1 MPSLLFR
8 GCAAIV
14 VSLFMAAPAV
24 AAPGDYIV
32 VLENVANEPAVAAEH
47 AKKGATVFQHYRH
60 ALNGYAAKLPD
71 SALTAVRADRRVRF
85 IAPDEA
91 FAATGCYLGSAFEIS
106 DQELPCSVDR
116 IDGDLSSTRS
126 GDGRRSVNVNVAVLD
141 TGIDVDHPD
150 LNVVGGQNCEG
161 TSKKEFD
168 DPNGHGTHVAGT
180 IGAKDDAFGV
190 VGIAPGAPLW
200 AVRVLNKNG
209 GGSTS
214 SLLCGIDWVTGTRN
228 DANPSN
234 DIAVANMSIGSSSSK
249 DQDDRN
255 CGLTNNSAVHLAIC
269 NSVRA
274 GVSYAVAA
282 GNESDDLSHSAPG
295 AFDEVL
301 AATALTDLDGKPGGL
316 GTVDALTQAG
326 STCAGS
332 LSQFGPVV
340 DDTPIF
346 FSNFATLASDQAHA
360 VAAPGVCVVS
370 TLNCPATGCYA
381 RESGTS
387 MASPHVAGTVA
398 LCISSGGCAG
408 LTPKQIVSKIVADA
422 RSYSQANPGY
432 GFQGDPLR
440 PIIGKYYGYLI
451 RAALY

>member
-1 MPSLLFR
+1 LG
-8 GCAAIV
+8 GCAAV
-14 VSLFMAAPAV
+14 VVYLLLAAPAV

-32 VLENVANEPAVAAEH
+32 VLKDSADEPIVAAEH
-47 AKKGATVFQHYRH
+47 AKKGAGVFQHYRH

-71 SALTAVRADRRVRF
+71 SALGAVRADRRVRF
-85 IAPDEA
+85 VASDEEFVA
-91 FAATGCYLGSAFEIS
+91 NDCYLGLAFEIS
-106 DQELPCSVDR
+106 DQVLPCSVDR

-150 LNVVGGQNCEG
+150 LNVVAGQNCVG
-161 TSKKEFD
+161 ANKKDFD

-180 IGAKDDAFGV
+180 IGARDNGIGV
-190 VGIAPGAPLW
+190 VGIAPGVPLR
-200 AVRVLNKNG
+200 AVRVLNKNN
-209 GGSTS
+209 GGSAS
-214 SLLCGIDWVTGTRN
+214 SLLCGIDWVTGTRT
-228 DANPSN
+228 DADPGN
-234 DIAVANMSIGSSSSK
+234 DIAVANMSIGSATNK

-255 CGLTNNSAVHLAIC
+255 CGLTNNSAIHLAFC

-274 GVSYAVAA
+274 GVTYVVSA
-282 GNESDDLSHSAPG
+282 GNVGDDLSHSAPA

-301 AATALTDLDGKPGGL
+301 TATALTDLDGRPGGL

-326 STCAGS
+326 STCAAD
-332 LSQFGPVV
+332 LAQRGPVV

-346 FSNFATLASDQAHA
+346 FSNFATLASDQEHT

-370 TLNCPATGCYA
+370 TVNCSATSCYA
-381 RESGTS
+381 RYSGTS

-398 LCISSGGCAG
+398 VCLASGACAG
-408 LTPKQIVSKIVADA
+408 LNPAQIRAKLVADA
-422 RSYSQANPGY
+422 TSYNLANPGY

-440 PIIGKYYGYLI
+440 PISGKHYGYLI
-451 RAALY
+451 RAGLY